1 MKLIKF
7 ESSHAAEILKNDL
20 NDERFRPSVEISQFV
35 ESLVIP
41 KMSFTGVTENLIV
54 ASGGIYPIWEGVGEA
69 WFVGSHHLTKNPL
82 SAMRALKRHL
92 QTIMVDHKFHRI
104 QATTLESFPAS
115 RRWMQFLGMKEEGIM
130 EKFCPAGRDFIRWAR
145 VV

>member
-1 MKLIKF
+1 M
-7 ESSHAAEILKNDL
+7 

-130 EKFCPAGRDFIRWAR
+130 EKFCPYGLDYIRWAR
-145 VV
+145 VL